1 MAREALHYARHSVTV
16 RDAGPCRLR
25 EERARV
31 SFALYG
37 GPVRQLDPQTGR
49 LLPWRPRRPR

>member
-16 RDAGPCRLR
+16 RDAGPCRLG

-31 SFALYG
+31 SFALT
-37 GPVRQLDPQTGR
+37 VDRFAS
-49 LLPWRPRRPR
+49 